1 MPGKH
6 MKRIAAPRAL
16 SLPRK
21 EKKWV
26 FKPSA
31 GPHPVGRSIPLAV
44 LVRDYMRLCET
55 GREARRI
62 IGAGDVLVDGL
73 ARKDHK
79 FPVGLMDVVTVP
91 KTKQAFR
98 ILLDHHA
105 RLVPVAIPAEEAR
118 WKLARV
124 ENKTTVKAG
133 KTQINLHDGRNL
145 LLAKDQYK
153 TGDVL
158 KIEVPTQKVLGTHKL
173 APGSLGLVVGGA
185 HAGEVAPI
193 KGVEIKKGPYPN
205 MVVLSGAGDAEIRTI
220 KDYVFPVGEKTAEI
234 KLPGVKAGAS

>member
-16 SLPRK
+16 ILPRK

-26 FKPSA
+26 YKVSA
-31 GPHPVGRSIPLAV
+31 GPHPVERSIPLAV
-44 LVRDYMRLCET
+44 VVRDHLHLCET

-62 IGAGDVLVDGL
+62 IGAGDVTVDG
-73 ARKDHK
+73 AAQKDHK
-79 FPVGLMDVVTVP
+79 FPVGLMDVVSVP
-91 KTKQAFR
+91 KTKQTFR

-105 RLVPVAIPAEEAR
+105 RLIPVEVKGDEAR

-124 ENKTTVKAG
+124 ENKTTVTGG
-133 KTQINLHDGRNL
+133 KTQINLHDGRNIL
-145 LLAKDQYK
+145 VPKDQYK

-158 KIEVPTQKVLGTHKL
+158 KLEVPTQKVLGTHKL
-173 APGSLGLVVGGA
+173 GAGSLGLITGGA

-193 KGVEIKKGPYPN
+193 KAVEVKKGPYPN
-205 MVVLSGAGDAEIRTI
+205 MVVLTNKEGTEFRTI
-220 KDYVFPVGEKTAEI
+220 KDYVFPVGEKTAE
-234 KLPGVKAGAS
+234 VKIPEAKTDGQ

>member
-1 MPGKH
+1 MAGKH

-16 SLPRK
+16 ILGRK

-26 FKPSA
+26 YKVSPGA
-31 GPHPVGRSIPLAV
+31 HPVQRSIPLAV
-44 LVRDYMRLCET
+44 LVRDHLNLCET

-62 IGAGDVLVDGL
+62 IGAGDVLVDGEK
-73 ARKDHK
+73 RKDHK
-79 FPVGLMDVVTVP
+79 YAVGLMDVVTVP

-105 RLVPVAIPAEEAR
+105 RLVPTEIKATEAG

-124 ENKTTVKAG
+124 ENKTTIKGG
-133 KTQINLHDGRNL
+133 KTQVNLHDGRNL

-158 KIEVPTQKVLGTHKL
+158 KLEVPTQKVLGTHKM
-173 APGSLGLVVGGA
+173 AAGTLGLVVGGA
-185 HAGEVAPI
+185 HAGEVGPI
-193 KGVEIKKGPYPN
+193 KAIEVKKGPYEN
-205 MVVLSGAGDAEIRTI
+205 LVLLTGSEGQEFRTI
-220 KDYVFPVGEKTAEI
+220 KAYVFPVGEKTADI
-234 KLPGVKAGAS
+234 KMPEVKTSG